1 MLHWLSETLGTLYF
15 ALLIL
20 ENWKG
25 KKNEKNIPVW
35 RECTEPCVAASLDWS
50 QWSESTLPLIYPV
63 CRRKVVFV
71 PENRTKQILRLSV
84 IIEPL
89 RLVPGRYCHQF
100 SKSWQMNLCHS
111 LYFWPDCIFYYF
123 ITSICGDNYSNAIRL
138 YLSTIVHLL
147 WSSIERGKE
156 AFSGK
161 HHCPLWKFVT
171 SCLTILRIKMKSICI

>member
-15 ALLIL
+15 ALLIF

-123 ITSICGDNYSNAIRL
+123 ITSICGDNYCKCHRA
-138 YLSTIVHLL
+138 LSVNNCALALIVNRKRKRSLFR
-147 WSSIERGKE
+147 E
-156 AFSGK
+156 
-161 HHCPLWKFVT
+161 T
-171 SCLTILRIKMKSICI
+171 SLSLMKICDILSDNSQD